1 MTKAKG
7 PMVAA
12 ASAGSSQTRQPGF
25 LSASFPVRRK
35 ECYAVA
41 DAVEPAPAGS
51 GRTGAGPTLGDA
63 GRNPNRQDRVGTP
76 STKFSACS
84 RGRHHDQ
91 RTFLPY
97 HRAPGTV
104 IRPARMRTIAT
115 STP

>member
-1 MTKAKG
+1 MTKAEAL
-7 PMVAA
+7 MVAA

-63 GRNPNRQDRVGTP
+63 GRNPNRQDRVGIP
-76 STKFSACS
+76 SAKFPHAAEGAITINGPS
-84 RGRHHDQ
+84 
-91 RTFLPY
+91 F
-97 HRAPGTV
+97 
-104 IRPARMRTIAT
+104 RTIAH
-115 STP
+115 PVP